1 MVICLLFLYNKERGE
16 RMKNKKTTVRSVV
29 IYIIELLVIVIVS
42 QLVFTK
48 VIRPVSII
56 GSSMYPTVSDKDI
69 ALINVIGLKESHLE
83 RFDVV
88 IIDWEKNNENI
99 IKRLI
104 GFPGDHIQ
112 YVNDELYIN
121 GVLYEEDYLD
131 RDYVAQA
138 KASRGVN
145 QFTADFEYVVPEGK
159 YFVLGDNRLNSAD
172 SRTIGCFNFSDFI
185 GKEGIVIYP
194 FNHFK
199 WIK

>member
-1 MVICLLFLYNKERGE
+1 MEICLLFLYNKERGE
-16 RMKNKKTTVRSVV
+16 SMKEKKSTARSVV
-29 IYIIELLVIVIVS
+29 IYIIELLVIIAAS

-56 GSSMYPTVSDKDI
+56 GSSMYPTVSDQDI
-69 ALINVIGLKESHLE
+69 ALINVIGLKESELK

-88 IIDWEKNNENI
+88 IIDWKQSDENI

-104 GFPGDHIQ
+104 GFPGDHIKF
-112 YVNDELYIN
+112 VNDELYIN

-131 RDYVAQA
+131 RDYVARA
-138 KASRGVN
+138 KASRGVS
-145 QFTADFEYVVPEGK
+145 QFTADFEYIVPDGQ

-172 SRTIGCFNFSDFI
+172 SRTIGCFSFSDFI
-185 GKEGIVIYP
+185 GKEGVVIYP
-194 FNHFK
+194 FNHFN